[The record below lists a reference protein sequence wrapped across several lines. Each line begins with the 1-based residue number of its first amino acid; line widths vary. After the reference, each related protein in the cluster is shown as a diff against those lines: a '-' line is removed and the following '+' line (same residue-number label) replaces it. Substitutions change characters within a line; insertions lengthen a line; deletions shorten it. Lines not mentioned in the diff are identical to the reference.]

1 MIEQLYPAIISAFF
15 IVAFVTALVYASGM
29 PEKEEEEYRNSKEY
43 KDAIKKSQGYSSF
56 HDDG

>member
-1 MIEQLYPAIISAFF
+1 MEQLFPAILSAIF
-15 IVAFVTALVYASGM
+15 IVTFVTALVYASGL
-29 PEKEEEEYRNSKEY
+29 PEKEEEYRNSKEY